1 MAVKFRQIGFK
12 VYDQLTNGTT
22 FNQNLTKYKDNLAGY
37 VGGRYKVI
45 NDFAVSVYWVSQ
57 TGSETRYQFNFNDNW
72 IAYEGVDWVK
82 EGFTVGDTIGFSYY
96 YNGAKFNNNGGV
108 ITSFSGD
115 RIYFDDI
122 TPNGNFTIFN
132 TAEKLSV
139 YLFSKK
145 QSINYSFGFVEN
157 NDEFSNNS
165 LLTGASQTYYGSYL
179 MENQTYSL
187 SQLGENKDW
196 VSGNCKFRGNA
207 RQDVTDIN
215 GFKLGVEFNY
225 QVTHEFILNPFYREG
240 DISRLTNENGLIQP
254 SFLAGDF
261 SLKYVFETEL
271 RRELSNPNTAISY
284 KQQDLLGSVAYFNE
298 NYNGFNNNYE
308 VQSVNYTDV
317 ATGEELESIN
327 PSTPTY
333 VNAVINKLSGTSITS
348 DHYVNFSIF
357 KCTSQEEYTNTTN
370 TDLEQ
375 NFLFNNELTL
385 IDGTS
390 NTGEDI
396 ITELVVTPIT
406 TSSFSVRAK
415 IEYSN
420 ENQLKINEGDFFT
433 VSCAVQNSSLD
444 AGSEDT
450 VNLLLDTREYT
461 AELDIFGLA
470 TAPKFELYE
479 PIGGTAYSS
488 IYAFNEDNINAKTQ
502 IVLDL
507 TKEAFINNLSTKL
520 IAYNPTTADTFEL
533 DSYNIDY
540 SEVISNGVQQLE
552 FDSSKPYPDS
562 IRDEQRDVIL
572 NLDSSTANNATYNLD
587 FGQKL
592 NWKDWVYNRD
602 VNTSFYDN
610 SKPNNNLNFKASN
623 YSNLL
628 GYEIRLGI
636 QSNIFGFDDLG
647 RSGNTDYLFLSQKI
661 TTFDY
666 DSNEDLDGVIE
677 LFDAETLT
685 SLGTS
690 PRTDKDTLFKVTWF
704 DVSAGSEDWFIN
716 RIERS
721 DNVGDAIYE
730 LSSFTDYNGGILKP
744 LNGETKLKVEQ
755 VGNNL
760 EVKCLIDYTKLEQ
773 GVTYNLTGRIN
784 GGSAV
789 DPNAKLKTSGVIKTK
804 TDQVVKLKAI

>member
-1 MAVKFRQIGFK
+1 MAIKFRQIGFK
-12 VYDQLTNGTT
+12 VYDQLTNGVS

-37 VGGRYKVI
+37 VGGRYKVE
-45 NDFAVSVYWVSQ
+45 NDFAVSVYWFDDSDLKI
-57 TGSETRYQFNFNDNW
+57 GFNYNQKW
-72 IAYEGVDWVK
+72 LECEGVDWEK
-82 EGFTVGDTIGFSYY
+82 EGFSVGDTLGRTIE
-96 YNGAKFNNNGGV
+96 YNGTVYNGV
-108 ITSFSGD
+108 LSQITSFSGG
-115 RIYFDDI
+115 RIYFSGDI
-122 TPNGNFTIFN
+122 NLPPDSDLVNDSFSG
-132 TAEKLSV
+132 KKSV
-139 YLFSKK
+139 YLTEKK
-145 QSINYSFGFVEN
+145 KSINYSFGFVEN
-157 NDEFSNNS
+157 SDEFSNNS
-165 LLTGASQTYYGSYL
+165 LLTGASQTYYG
-179 MENQTYSL
+179 TYGIETNFTEL
-187 SQLGENKDW
+187 TQLGENKDW
-196 VSGNCKFRGNA
+196 VSGQCKFRGTDNTGL
-207 RQDVTDIN
+207 TDIN
-215 GFKLGVEFNY
+215 GFVLGSEFRY

-240 DISRLTNENGLIQP
+240 DISRLTNENGIIQP
-254 SFLAGDF
+254 PYLAGDF

-317 ATGEELESIN
+317 ATGDELESIN

-333 VNAVINKLSGTSITS
+333 VNAVINKLSGTSVTNNHELI
-348 DHYVNFSIF
+348 FSVF
-357 KCTSQEEYTNTTN
+357 KCTSQEDYTNTTK

-375 NFLFNNELTL
+375 NFLFDDALSS
-385 IDGTS
+385 IGGTTS
-390 NTGEDI
+390 GGDI

-406 TSSFSVRAK
+406 TGSFSVRAK
-415 IEYSN
+415 IEYN
-420 ENQLKINEGDFFT
+420 NAKQLKINEGDFFT

-450 VNLLLDTREYT
+450 VNLLLDTKEYT

-479 PIGGTAYSS
+479 PTGGTAYSS

-540 SEVISNGVQQLE
+540 SEVVSNGVQQLE

-562 IRDEQRDVIL
+562 IRDEQRDVNL
-572 NLDSSTANNATYNLD
+572 SLDSSTSNNATYNLD

-592 NWKDWVYNRD
+592 NWKDWIYNRD
-602 VNTSFYDN
+602 VNTSFYN
-610 SKPNNNLNFKASN
+610 NAKPNNNLNFKASN

-628 GYEIRLGI
+628 GYEIRLGV

-666 DSNEDLDGVIE
+666 DSNES
-677 LFDAETLT
+677 TL
-685 SLGTS
+685 
-690 PRTDKDTLFKVTWF
+690 R
-704 DVSAGSEDWFIN
+704 
-716 RIERS
+716 
-721 DNVGDAIYE
+721 
-730 LSSFTDYNGGILKP
+730 
-744 LNGETKLKVEQ
+744 
-755 VGNNL
+755 
-760 EVKCLIDYTKLEQ
+760 
-773 GVTYNLTGRIN
+773 
-784 GGSAV
+784 
-789 DPNAKLKTSGVIKTK
+789 
-804 TDQVVKLKAI
+804 